1 MIDAAHRSLH
11 AGFCVIM
18 AGGRGTRFWPL
29 SRRRHPKQ
37 LLALGSSLSLLRET
51 YERVLPLTGPERVL
65 VVTGADLAAAVMR
78 ELPELPVHHVVGEP
92 VGRNT
97 APCAAL
103 GITLSEHL
111 AGRGPVALLPADH
124 HIPDADVFCRQL
136 SAAFAHAAAEAEP
149 VTFGI
154 APDRPETGY
163 GYIETAGA
171 DGRGAGSEA
180 GGSPLRGVRFV
191 EKPDGPTA
199 AAYLA
204 SGRHLWNSGIFVW
217 DSRAFAAALQEH
229 LPAVAGALAP
239 ALAAFGSERFATA
252 LGAAY
257 GGCPAVSLDVGI
269 MEKLPGFAVFRA
281 DFRWSDIGSWDAWAQ
296 LAPRLEGENRGRAD
310 LLAVDSRGNAVHAL
324 DKLVALVGVED
335 LVIVDTPDALLV
347 CRKQDAQR
355 IREVTDRLAVR
366 EREDLI

>member
-1 MIDAAHRSLH
+1 MIDAAHRSPH

-29 SRRRHPKQ
+29 SRRQHPKQ

-51 YERVLPLTGPERVL
+51 CERVLPLTGPERLL
-65 VVTGADLAAAVMR
+65 VVTGADLAAAVRR
-78 ELPELPVHHVVGEP
+78 ELPELPNPHVVGEP

-103 GITLSEHL
+103 GIALAEHL
-111 AGRGPVALLPADH
+111 AGPGPVALLPADH
-124 HIPDADVFCRQL
+124 HIPDAEIFRRQL
-136 SAAFAHAAAEAEP
+136 RAAFAHAAGIGEP
-149 VTFGI
+149 VTFGVP
-154 APDRPETGY
+154 PDRPETGY
-163 GYIETAGA
+163 GYIETAA
-171 DGRGAGSEA
+171 AESSGAGS
-180 GGSPLRGVRFV
+180 GGAPLRGVRFV

-204 SGRHLWNSGIFVW
+204 GGRHLWNSGIFVW
-217 DSRAFAAALQEH
+217 DSRAFAAALQAH
-229 LPAVAGALAP
+229 LPAVAGALEP
-239 ALAAFGSERFATA
+239 ALAAFGSEGFATS
-252 LGAAY
+252 LDAAY
-257 GGCPAVSLDVGI
+257 GRCPAVSLDVGI

-310 LLAVDSRGNAVHAL
+310 LLAVDSRGNAVHAV

-335 LVIVDTPDALLV
+335 LVVVDTPDALLV

-366 EREDLI
+366 ERKDLI